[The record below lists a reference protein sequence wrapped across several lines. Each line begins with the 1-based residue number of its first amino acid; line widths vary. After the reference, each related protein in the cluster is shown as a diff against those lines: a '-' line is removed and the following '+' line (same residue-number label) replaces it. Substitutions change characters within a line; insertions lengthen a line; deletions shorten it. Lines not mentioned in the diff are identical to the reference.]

1 MYPSEMY
8 FALFNFS
15 NSSIMSL
22 VRFRS
27 ASSCLNFSFRTSLV
41 TVLLER
47 MEPVVALRG
56 VREEEFGVERRVEE
70 RAEWR
75 VEERAEWRFE
85 RIVERRAELLA
96 ERRGSGLVGAS
107 AVKCQERESGA

>member
-1 MYPSEMY
+1 MFPSEVY

-27 ASSCLNFSFRTSLV
+27 ASSCLNSSFRTSLV

-56 VREEEFGVERRVEE
+56 GSHGRRSL
-70 RAEWR
+70 
-75 VEERAEWRFE
+75 
-85 RIVERRAELLA
+85 ELRGGLRG
-96 ERRGSGLVGAS
+96 ELRRGLSGGLRGLLRGGLS
-107 AVKCQERESGA
+107 

>member
-27 ASSCLNFSFRTSLV
+27 ASSCLNSSFQTSLV
-41 TVLLER
+41 TVLLEW
-47 MEPVVALRG
+47 MERGASCGSKRSPRGGSHGRRSLELRG
-56 VREEEFGVERRVEE
+56 G
-70 RAEWR
+70 
-75 VEERAEWRFE
+75 
-85 RIVERRAELLA
+85 L
-96 ERRGSGLVGAS
+96 RRGLSGGLRRGL
-107 AVKCQERESGA
+107 SGGLRGLLRGGLSC

>member
-27 ASSCLNFSFRTSLV
+27 ASSCLNSSFRTSLV

-56 VREEEFGVERRVEE
+56 VREEDRMVGGV
-70 RAEWR
+70 W
-75 VEERAEWRFE
+75 
-85 RIVERRAELLA
+85 
-96 ERRGSGLVGAS
+96 S
-107 AVKCQERESGA
+107 